1 MPAIRAWPTVAEAHG
16 PAQQVNFYHPF
27 LEMTMKPNQTDEVRE
42 FILKT
47 YAGGVVPAF

>member
-1 MPAIRAWPTVAEAHG
+1 MPAIRAWPTAAEAPG
-16 PAQQVNFYHPF
+16 PARHVFVFHPF
-27 LEMTMKPNQTDEVRE
+27 PEISMKPILTDEVRE